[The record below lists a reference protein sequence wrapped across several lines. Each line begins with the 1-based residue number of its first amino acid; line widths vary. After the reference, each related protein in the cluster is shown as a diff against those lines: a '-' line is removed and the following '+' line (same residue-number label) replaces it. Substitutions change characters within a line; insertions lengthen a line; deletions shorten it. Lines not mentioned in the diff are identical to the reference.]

1 MSLAAGAAAAAEAEA
16 EKVLRVKPTDDV
28 KVLDP
33 MLGSDSMARNF
44 GYRVYDTLFA
54 VDASLAIRPQM
65 IET

>member
-1 MSLAAGAAAAAEAEA
+1 MSLAAGAAAAAEA